1 MLQTV
6 KVRLRKATRIYTFV
20 ARDIPLSPGDMCI
33 VRSDRGLE
41 CGTVV
46 LPPQDCSEEEAAQH
60 PMSVVRK
67 NTFTDDN
74 NVRQMMVD
82 EEKAFALCMGKIVQ
96 RNLPMRLVHV
106 EYTLDRH
113 KVVFYFTADERVD
126 FRELVRDLAHELKTR
141 IELRHIQVRD
151 KSKLVGGLAACGREL
166 CCGTWLHDFMPISMK
181 MAKRQNLSLNP
192 TKISGQCGRLMCC
205 LGYEDGNYPDRKKRQ
220 AAGHCC
226 GSEEVPAEWVE
237 DLEEEAAVLVEA
249 DELIP
254 DEEPVEVSPGETVF
268 EIDPES
274 GEESEHELTL
284 QSDAANSN
292 GEGAKRGRG
301 RRRAR
306 RRRKH
311 NRGGEGEGGQ
321 IASS

>member
-6 KVRLRKATRIYTFV
+6 KVRLRKATRIYTFI

-41 CGTVV
+41 CGTVI
-46 LPPQDCSEEEAAQH
+46 LPPEDCTEEEAAQH
-60 PMSVVRK
+60 PMAVVRK

-74 NVRQMMVD
+74 NIRQMLLD
-82 EEKAFALCMGKIVQ
+82 EEKAFALCMGKIMQ
-96 RNLPMRLVHV
+96 RDMQMRLVHV

-205 LGYEDGNYPDRKKRQ
+205 LGYEDGNYPDRKKRAAAAQ
-220 AAGHCC
+220 AT
-226 GSEEVPAEWVE
+226 EEVPAEWVE
-237 DLEEEAAVLVEA
+237 DLEEEAAVLVNS
-249 DELIP
+249 DDLIS
-254 DEEPVEVSPGETVF
+254 DEEPGEMSPGQSVF

-274 GEESEHELTL
+274 GEESEHALPTRNGASR
-284 QSDAANSN
+284 SDSG
-292 GEGAKRGRG
+292 GEAKRGRG
-301 RRRAR
+301 RRRSR

-311 NRGGEGEGGQ
+311 NRSSENEGGR